1 MRYLAGAEIRRLFL
15 EYFASK
21 GHEIVPS
28 SALTPIN
35 DPTLLF
41 TNAGMVQFKRV
52 FQGEE
57 KRPYS
62 RATTCQKCVR
72 AGGKHNDLENVGY
85 TARHHTFFE
94 MLGNFSFGDYFKKE
108 AIAFAWE
115 FLTEVIG
122 LPKERLWVTVF
133 QDDDEAATLWPK
145 MTGISPE
152 RVVRLGEKDNFWAMG
167 DTGPCGPCSEILIDQ
182 GEEVGCKRP
191 DCRVG
196 CDCDRFLELWNLV
209 FMQFFRSQEG
219 FLTLLPKQSI
229 DTGMG
234 LERIT
239 AIVQGKHSNFDTDL
253 FAAPLQAI
261 SRLCAKEYGSDSKID
276 VAMRVIADHA
286 RTTAFLGI
294 EGIVPSNEGR
304 GYALRRIMRRA
315 IRYGR
320 ALGLNQP
327 FMAKVIQAVIDDMGV
342 VYPELIQ
349 ESAGLNQTVTREEIR
364 FGETLDFGLNLLQD
378 RLEEFRKNRIIPG
391 EFAFKLYDTY
401 GFPIDILQ
409 DVAKEEDLSL
419 DLAGFE
425 KAMQEQRE
433 RSKKEHKFASV
444 GSQTSS
450 MQFLKEMP
458 ATVFMGYDYLNI
470 ESQIIA
476 MMDQNGQRID
486 RLNAGDKG
494 IIVTV
499 ATPFYAES
507 GGQQGDTG
515 IISHR
520 NDKASVTN
528 TTRIYNHILHHV
540 LITDGSLHMN
550 EMVWLLIN
558 ESERQDTAR
567 NHTATHL
574 LHAALRNIL
583 GLHVKQAGSVVSPA
597 RMRFDFNHFSQ
608 LSAKEIRAI
617 EEDVNASIRK
627 NLEVHTS
634 IVPYKDAI
642 QQGATALFGEKYG
655 DMVRIIQAGDI
666 SKELCGGTHVKR
678 TGDIGFFKITAESSV
693 ASGVRRIEAV
703 TGRNALM
710 WLHSLE
716 DVLNKAAAVLKAP
729 VFEVPDKIERM
740 KERIKELEKRQSAS
754 ANKEI
759 GHEIENALKNMPQI
773 NGINLLAVEVQG
785 ADVRALRELVD
796 RFRERIGTGVAAL
809 GAKADDKAILTVF
822 VSKDLTERLRAG
834 DIIRA
839 MAEVIGGKGG
849 GRPDMAQAGGPLR
862 DKLPEALGK
871 LKDIVTHLVLPQNDK
886 K

>member
-72 AGGKHNDLENVGY
+72 AGGKHNDLDNVGY

-108 AIAFAWE
+108 AITFAWE

-133 QDDDEAATLWPK
+133 RDDDEAATLWPAI
-145 MTGISPE
+145 TGISPE

-182 GEEVGCKRP
+182 GEDVGCKRP
-191 DCRVG
+191 DCKVG

-239 AIVQGKHSNFDTDL
+239 AVVQGKHSNFDTDL
-253 FAAPLQAI
+253 FAAPIQAI
-261 SRLCAKEYGSDSKID
+261 SGLCAKEYGLDHKID

-304 GYALRRIMRRA
+304 GYVLRRIMRRA

-320 ALGLNQP
+320 ELGLHQP
-327 FMAKVIQAVIDDMGV
+327 FLARVIQAVIDDMGT

-349 ESAGLNQTVTREEIR
+349 ESAGLDQIVTREEIR

-378 RLEEFRKNRIIPG
+378 RLEDFRKNRIISG

-409 DVAKEEDLSL
+409 DIAKEEGLAL
-419 DLAGFE
+419 DSAGFE
-425 KAMQEQRE
+425 KAMQAQRE
-433 RSKKEHKFASV
+433 RSKKEHKFMST
-444 GSQTSS
+444 GPQTSS
-450 MQFLKEMP
+450 MQFLKDIP
-458 ATVFMGYDYLNI
+458 ATVFLGYDYLNI

-476 MMDQNGQRID
+476 MLDRNGQRID

-520 NDKASVTN
+520 NDKASVTD
-528 TTRIYNHILHHV
+528 TTRIYNHTLHHV
-540 LITDGSLHMN
+540 LVTEGSLDLN
-550 EMVWLLIN
+550 EMVWLIVN
-558 ESERQDTAR
+558 ESERHDTAR
-567 NHTATHL
+567 NHTSTHL

-583 GLHVKQAGSVVSPA
+583 GPHVKQAGSLVSPS
-597 RMRFDFNHFSQ
+597 RLRFDFNHFSQ
-608 LSAKEIRAI
+608 LSAQELREI
-617 EEDVNASIRK
+617 EDEVNASIRR
-627 NLEVHTS
+627 NLDVQTS

-655 DMVRIIQAGDI
+655 DMVRIVQAGDI

-703 TGRNALM
+703 TGRNAIA
-710 WLHSLE
+710 WLHSME
-716 DVLNKAAAVLKAP
+716 DMLHKSAAALKAP
-729 VFEVPDKIERM
+729 LSEITDRIERM
-740 KERIKELEKRQSAS
+740 KERIKELEKKQSAS
-754 ANKEI
+754 TSKET

-773 NGINLLAVEVQG
+773 DGINLLSVEVQG
-785 ADVRALRELVD
+785 ADPRVLRELVD

-809 GAKADDKAILTVF
+809 GARADDKAFLTVF
-822 VSKDLTERLRAG
+822 VSKDLTERLKAG

-849 GRPDMAQAGGPLR
+849 GRPDMAQAGGPLK
-862 DKLPEALGK
+862 DNLPEALGK
-871 LKDIVTHLVLPQNDK
+871 LADIVRRSL
-886 K
+886 

>member
-1 MRYLAGAEIRRLFL
+1 MHYLAGAEIRRLFL

-28 SALTPIN
+28 SALTPID

-62 RATTCQKCVR
+62 RATSCQKCVR

-115 FLTEVIG
+115 FLTGVIG

-133 QDDDEAATLWPK
+133 KDDDEAARLWPAI
-145 MTGISPE
+145 TGIPAE

-182 GEEVGCKRP
+182 GEDVGCKRP

-209 FMQFFRSQEG
+209 FMQFYRSKEG

-239 AIVQGKHSNFDTDL
+239 AVVQGKHSNFDTDL
-253 FAAPLQAI
+253 FAAPIRAVSQ
-261 SRLCAKEYGSDSKID
+261 LCGKEYGKDSRVD

-304 GYALRRIMRRA
+304 GYVLRRILRRA

-320 ALGLNQP
+320 ALELQQP
-327 FMAKVIQAVIDDMGV
+327 FMARVIQAVIEDMGQ
-342 VYPELIQ
+342 VYPELVQ
-349 ESAGLNQTVTREEIR
+349 ESAGLDQVVTREELR

-378 RLEEFRKNRIIPG
+378 RLEDFRKHGIIPG

-409 DVAKEEDLSL
+409 DVAKEEGLAL
-419 DLAGFE
+419 DSTGFE

-433 RSKKEHKFASV
+433 RSKKEQKFTAV
-444 GSQTSS
+444 TGQTPS
-450 MQFLKEMP
+450 MQFLKDMP
-458 ATVFMGYDYLNI
+458 ATVFLGYDYLNI

-520 NDKASVTN
+520 NDKASVTD
-528 TTRIYNHILHHV
+528 TTRIYNHTLHHV
-540 LITDGSLHMN
+540 LVTEGSLHLN
-550 EMVWLLIN
+550 EMVWLIVN

-574 LHAALRNIL
+574 LHAALRNVL
-583 GLHVKQAGSVVSPA
+583 GLHVKQAGSLVAPA
-597 RMRFDFNHFSQ
+597 RLRFDFNHFSQ
-608 LSAKEIRAI
+608 LSTEELRAI
-617 EEDVNASIRK
+617 EKEVNASIQR
-627 NLEVHTS
+627 NVEVTTI
-634 IVPYKDAI
+634 IVPYKEAL

-655 DMVRIIQAGDI
+655 EMVRIVQAGDI

-678 TGDIGFFKITAESSV
+678 TGDIGFFKIISESSV

-703 TGRNALM
+703 TGSHALK

-716 DVLNKAAAVLKAP
+716 DVLHKAAAALKAP
-729 VFEVPDKIERM
+729 VAEVPDRIERLKDRM
-740 KERIKELEKRQSAS
+740 RELEKRQA
-754 ANKEI
+754 AAAGKEV
-759 GHEIENALKNMPQI
+759 GHEIENALQNMPKI

-785 ADVRALRELVD
+785 ADPKLLRELVD
-796 RFRERIGTGVAAL
+796 RYRERIGTGVAVL
-809 GAKADDKAILTVF
+809 GARAEDKAFLTVF
-822 VSKDLTERLRAG
+822 VSKDLVNRLKAG
-834 DIIRA
+834 DIIRDLA
-839 MAEVIGGKGG
+839 AVIGGKGG
-849 GRPDMAQAGGPLR
+849 GRPDMAQAGGPLKER
-862 DKLPEALGK
+862 LSEALGRLETVVK
-871 LKDIVTHLVLPQNDK
+871 SLL
-886 K
+886 

>member
-57 KRPYS
+57 KRHYS

-133 QDDDEAATLWPK
+133 QDDDEAATLWPAI
-145 MTGISPE
+145 TGIPAE

-182 GEEVGCKRP
+182 GEDVGCKRP

-239 AIVQGKHSNFDTDL
+239 AVVQGKHSNFDTDL
-253 FAAPLQAI
+253 FAAPIDAI
-261 SRLCAKEYGSDSKID
+261 ARLCNKQYGMDSKVD

-304 GYALRRIMRRA
+304 GYVLRRIMRRA

-320 ALGLNQP
+320 ELGLHQP
-327 FMAKVIQAVIDDMGV
+327 FLARVIQAVIDDMGT

-349 ESAGLNQTVTREEIR
+349 ESAGLDQIVTREEIR
-364 FGETLDFGLNLLQD
+364 FGETLDFGLNLLQE
-378 RLEEFRKNRIIPG
+378 RLEDFRKNRIISG

-409 DVAKEEDLSL
+409 DVAKEEGLVL
-419 DLAGFE
+419 DSVGFE
-425 KAMQEQRE
+425 KAMQKQRE
-433 RSKKEHKFASV
+433 RSKKKQKFS
-444 GSQTSS
+444 SISPQTSS
-450 MQFLKEMP
+450 MQFLKEIP
-458 ATVFMGYDYLNI
+458 ATVFLGYDYLNI

-476 MMDQNGQRID
+476 IMNSNGQRVD

-520 NDKASVTN
+520 NDKASVID
-528 TTRIYNHILHHV
+528 TTRIYNHTLHHV
-540 LITDGSLHMN
+540 LVIEGSLGLN
-550 EMVWLLIN
+550 EMVWLIVN
-558 ESERQDTAR
+558 ESERHDTAR
-567 NHTATHL
+567 NHTSTHL

-583 GLHVKQAGSVVSPA
+583 GPHVKQAGSLVSPS
-597 RMRFDFNHFSQ
+597 RLRFDFNHFSQ
-608 LSAKEIRAI
+608 LSAKELREI
-617 EEDVNASIRK
+617 EDEVNASIRR
-627 NLEVHTS
+627 NLDVQTS

-655 DMVRIIQAGDI
+655 DMVRIVQAGDI

-678 TGDIGFFKITAESSV
+678 TGDIGFFKVTAEASV

-703 TGRNALM
+703 TGRNAIA
-710 WLHSLE
+710 WLHSME
-716 DVLNKAAAVLKAP
+716 DMLHKAACALKAP
-729 VFEVPDKIERM
+729 ISEVTDRIERL
-740 KERIKELEKRQSAS
+740 KERIKDLEKKQSAS
-754 ANKEI
+754 ASKEI

-773 NGINLLAVEVQG
+773 HGINLLSVEVQG
-785 ADVRALRELVD
+785 ADPRVLRALVD

-809 GAKADDKAILTVF
+809 GARADDKAFLTVF
-822 VSKDLTERLRAG
+822 VSKDLTERLKAG
-834 DIIRA
+834 DIICS

-849 GRPDMAQAGGPLR
+849 GRPDMAQAGGPLKDR
-862 DKLPEALGK
+862 LPEALGK
-871 LKDIVTHLVLPQNDK
+871 LEDIVRRAL
-886 K
+886 

>member
-133 QDDDEAATLWPK
+133 QDDDEAAALWPK
-145 MTGISPE
+145 ITGISPE
-152 RVVRLGEKDNFWAMG
+152 RVVRMGEKDNFWAMG

-182 GEEVGCKRP
+182 GEDVGCKRP

-239 AIVQGKHSNFDTDL
+239 AVVQGKHSNFDTDL
-253 FAAPLQAI
+253 FAAPIQAI
-261 SRLCAKEYGSDSKID
+261 SRLCAKEYGSDSKSD

-304 GYALRRIMRRA
+304 GYVLRRILRRA

-320 ALGLNQP
+320 ALGLHQP
-327 FMAKVIQAVIDDMGV
+327 FMAKVIQAVIDDMGS
-342 VYPELIQ
+342 VYSELVQ
-349 ESAGLNQTVTREEIR
+349 ESAGIDQIVTREEIR

-378 RLEEFRKNRIIPG
+378 HLEDFKKNRIIPG

-409 DVAKEEDLSL
+409 DVAKEEGLSL

-425 KAMQEQRE
+425 RAMQEQRE
-433 RSKKEHKFASV
+433 RSKKEQKFTSAST
-444 GSQTSS
+444 QQSS
-450 MQFLKEMP
+450 LQFLKDMP
-458 ATVFMGYDYLNI
+458 ATVFLGYDYLNI

-476 MMDQNGQRID
+476 LLDSNGQRVD

-494 IIVTV
+494 IVVTV

-515 IISHR
+515 TISHM

-528 TTRIYNHILHHV
+528 TTRIYNHTLHHV
-540 LITDGSLHMN
+540 LITDGSLN
-550 EMVWLLIN
+550 LNDMVWLIVN

-574 LHAALRNIL
+574 LHAALRKVL
-583 GLHVKQAGSVVSPA
+583 GPHVKQAGSLVSPT
-597 RMRFDFNHFSQ
+597 RLRFDFNHFSQ
-608 LSAKEIRAI
+608 LSVKELREI
-617 EEDVNASIRK
+617 EDEVNASIRR
-627 NLEVHTS
+627 NLNVQIS
-634 IVPYKDAI
+634 IVSYKEAI

-655 DMVRIIQAGDI
+655 DMVRIVQAGDI

-678 TGDIGFFKITAESSV
+678 TGDIGFFKITSESSV

-703 TGRNALM
+703 TGRNAVE

-716 DVLNKAAAVLKAP
+716 DILHKAAGALKAP
-729 VFEVPDKIERM
+729 VFEVADRIERL
-740 KERIKELEKRQSAS
+740 KERLRELEKRQSAS

-759 GHEIENALKNMPQI
+759 GHEIENALKTMPQI
-773 NGINLLAVEVQG
+773 QGINLLAVEVKG
-785 ADVRALRELVD
+785 ADSRVLRELVD

-809 GAKADDKAILTVF
+809 GAKAEDKAFLTVF
-822 VSKDLTERLRAG
+822 VSKDLTGRLKAG

-849 GRPDMAQAGGPLR
+849 GRPDMAQAGGPLK
-862 DKLPEALGK
+862 DNLPEALNK
-871 LKDIVTHLVLPQNDK
+871 LEHIVRQLL
-886 K
+886 

>member
-15 EYFASK
+15 EYFISK
-21 GHEIVPS
+21 GHELVPS

-108 AIAFAWE
+108 TIAFAWE

-145 MTGISPE
+145 ITGISPE

-182 GEEVGCKRP
+182 GEDVGCKRP

-219 FLTLLPKQSI
+219 FLTLLPNKSI

-239 AIVQGKHSNFDTDL
+239 AVVQGKHSNFDTDL
-253 FAAPLQAI
+253 FAAPIQAI
-261 SRLCAKEYGSDSKID
+261 SRLCAKEYGSDSKVD

-304 GYALRRIMRRA
+304 GYVLRRIMRRA

-327 FMAKVIQAVIDDMGV
+327 FMAKVIQTIIDDMGAA
-342 VYPELIQ
+342 YPELIK
-349 ESAGLNQTVTREEIR
+349 ESAGLDQTVTREEIR
-364 FGETLDFGLNLLQD
+364 FNETLDFGLNLLQE
-378 RLEEFRKNRIIPG
+378 RLEDFRKKHIIPG

-419 DLAGFE
+419 DLTGFE
-425 KAMQEQRE
+425 KAMREQRE
-433 RSKKEHKFASV
+433 RSKKEHKFASA
-444 GSQTSS
+444 GPTSS
-450 MQFLKEMP
+450 MQFLKDMP

-476 MMDQNGQRID
+476 MTDQNGQHID
-486 RLNAGDKG
+486 RLNVGDKG
-494 IIVTV
+494 VIVTV

-515 IISHR
+515 IISHS
-520 NDKASVTN
+520 NGKASVTD
-528 TTRIYNHILHHV
+528 TTRIYNHTLHHV
-540 LITDGSLHMN
+540 LVTDGNLHMN
-550 EMVWLLIN
+550 EMVWLLVN
-558 ESERQDTAR
+558 ELKRQDTAR
-567 NHTATHL
+567 NHTSTHL
-574 LHAALRNIL
+574 LHAALRKIL
-583 GLHVKQAGSVVSPA
+583 GLHVKQAGSLVSSV
-597 RMRFDFNHFSQ
+597 RLRFDFNHFSQ
-608 LSAKEIRAI
+608 ISAKELREI
-617 EEDVNASIRK
+617 EEEVNASIRR
-627 NLEVHTS
+627 NLKVQTS

-655 DMVRIIQAGDI
+655 EMVRIVQAGDI

-703 TGRNALM
+703 TGRNALL

-716 DVLNKAAAVLKAP
+716 DVLNKAAGALKAP
-729 VFEVPDKIERM
+729 VFEVPDRVERL
-740 KERIKELEKRQSAS
+740 KERLKELEKRQSAS
-754 ANKEI
+754 ANKET

-773 NGINLLAVEVQG
+773 HGINLLAVEVQG
-785 ADVRALRELVD
+785 ADSRALRELID

-809 GAKADDKAILTVF
+809 GAKAEDKAILTVF
-822 VSKDLTERLRAG
+822 VSKDLTERLKAG

-849 GRPDMAQAGGPLR
+849 GRPDMAQAGGPLK

-871 LKDIVTHLVLPQNDK
+871 LQDIVTQLIQG
-886 K
+886 